1 MDKLKSFA
9 IVLLMLFSEAICI
22 PLESSD
28 ERTNGYGV
36 ADEAETSLRNF
47 TDFTSGS
54 TLGQYVRDLYEEYT
68 TESRK
73 LQYGADKP
81 TDVWCFPDK
90 GIANF
95 FLRNVRGYISVASF
109 PLQMLPKDAFE
120 PNQRGTQSV
129 QHTHT
134 TSSSGVLW
142 FVRFRTQHSVSGAV
156 S

>member
-1 MDKLKSFA
+1 MDKLKSFV
-9 IVLLMLFSEAICI
+9 IVLLMLFSEAICV

-28 ERTNGYGV
+28 ERTNGV
-36 ADEAETSLRNF
+36 ANEAETAHRNL

-68 TESRK
+68 TESGK

-95 FLRNVRGYISVASF
+95 FLRSVRGYI
-109 PLQMLPKDAFE
+109 
-120 PNQRGTQSV
+120 
-129 QHTHT
+129 
-134 TSSSGVLW
+134 
-142 FVRFRTQHSVSGAV
+142 
-156 S
+156 